1 MSIWDILPEDLQL
14 KILEEKEKINI
25 KYDFFRHIQKQ
36 IHNTKL
42 KEILYY
48 MLNDENDDEYVGINI
63 LKHDDFKNDILNN
76 NRYIISLDDELIYP
90 FRRDIY
96 LYRKE
101 LYRKEHIKSIINKY
115 PPIIIK
121 DLFPSYYNIDFD
133 ELLSIQKIRRFL
145 HRITFYE

>member
-1 MSIWDILPEDLQL
+1 MSLWDILPEDLQL
-14 KILEEKEKINI
+14 KILEKKEKINI

-36 IHNTKL
+36 MHNNKL
-42 KEILYY
+42 KEVLYY
-48 MLNDENDDEYVGINI
+48 MLSDENDEYDNEYVGFNI
-63 LKHDDFKNDILNN
+63 ERHDVFQNDILNN
-76 NRYIISLDDELIYP
+76 NRYIINLDDELINP

-96 LYRKE
+96 

-115 PPIIIK
+115 PPVIIK